1 MAAKPKACEWP
12 DGCDRPA
19 KPKAD
24 PSSPG
29 PSPKYCF
36 KLGHTTVNATRLRRQ
51 QEGEDRSHGL
61 APGTHKNEDGLRKY
75 ASGGAGFT
83 TDSPRLVQLIS
94 GELNVEDLDDEELAR
109 GYPKDRNGRFTGR
122 PPRMIPL
129 ILHKQIQRVFF
140 ARIEEAMRKA
150 LPDAVAMLATVATNP
165 TSEDRDRLKAIDML
179 LTRIMG
185 KPPEKIQI
193 STGEKPFEMT
203 VGKMR
208 RAKPAAP
215 PEPEEAE

>member
-1 MAAKPKACEWP
+1 MAAKEGVKMCAWP
-12 DGCDRPA
+12 EGCDRPA

-24 PSSPG
+24 PSTPG
-29 PSPKYCF
+29 PSPMYCF
-36 KLGHTTVNATRLRRQ
+36 KLGHTKVNATRLRRQ

-61 APGTHKNEDGLRKY
+61 APGTAKNEDGLRKF
-75 ASGGAGFT
+75 ANGGAGFT
-83 TDSPRLVQLIS
+83 TDSPRLVQLMS

-109 GYPKDRNGRFTGR
+109 GYPRDRNGNFGGR

-129 ILHKQIQRVFF
+129 ILHRQIQKVFF
-140 ARIEEAMRKA
+140 ARLEEQMRKA
-150 LPDAVAMLATVATNP
+150 LPDAVAMLATIATNP
-165 TSEDRDRLKAIDML
+165 MSEDRDKLKAIDMV

-185 KPPEKIQI
+185 KPPEKVIL

-208 RAKPAAP
+208 RAKP
-215 PEPEEAE
+215 PEPKEAE

>member
-1 MAAKPKACEWP
+1 MAAKPKVCEWP

-29 PSPKYCF
+29 PAPKYCF
-36 KLGHTTVNATRLRRQ
+36 KLGHTTVNATRLRRAQ
-51 QEGEDRSHGL
+51 DTPPPNDL
-61 APGTHKNEDGLRKY
+61 KPGTAVRTAGVREF
-75 ASGGAGFT
+75 ASGGANIH
-83 TDSPRLVQLIS
+83 TDSPRMVALLK
-94 GELNVEDLDDEELAR
+94 GEMAVEDLDDEELAR
-109 GYPKDRNGRFTGR
+109 GYPRDRNGNFTGR

-129 ILHKQIQRVFF
+129 VLHRQIQKVFF
-140 ARIEEAMRKA
+140 QRLEEQMRKA
-150 LPDAVAMLATVATNP
+150 LPDAVAMLATIATNP
-165 TSEDRDRLKAIDML
+165 LSEDRDKLKAIDMV

-185 KPPEKIQI
+185 KPPEKIEL

-208 RAKPAAP
+208 RAKPQAP
-215 PEPEEAE
+215 PEPKEAE